1 MTSSHVSRS
10 SARAAVETTSHP
22 AVRAQN
28 LSLHTRR
35 GVVYGP
41 VDLTIEPGTLTV
53 VQAPQG
59 GGRSSLLLTL
69 AGRMRPDSSSRLTVL
84 GERLPAGTRRV
95 QRRSAIAGFAGIDQL
110 DDSVTVA
117 DAVRERLTWMSPW
130 YRRVPR
136 PDQATVDALIAPVFG
151 PRPHPRAATVI
162 WDLDEVDSMLLRIA
176 LAFASRP
183 ELLVVDDIDQ
193 VHDDQRRQTLWSCL
207 EALAATGT
215 TVVASIASLDEVSR
229 MSWQTPPAQVS
240 LASGPHAIPA

>member
-1 MTSSHVSRS
+1 MTSSHVSRGG
-10 SARAAVETTSHP
+10 ARSAVETTTRP

-69 AGRMRPDSSSRLTVL
+69 AGRMRPDTSSRLTVL
-84 GERLPAGTRRV
+84 GERLPSRARQV

-117 DAVRERLTWMSPW
+117 DAVRERLSWMAPW
-130 YRRVPR
+130 YHRVPR
-136 PDQATVDALIAPVFG
+136 ADQAAVDALVAPVFG

-162 WDLDEVDSMLLRIA
+162 WDLDEVDAMLLRIS
-176 LAFASRP
+176 LAFATRP

-193 VHDDQRRQTLWSCL
+193 VHDDRRRQTLWSCL
-207 EALAATGT
+207 EALAGTGT
-215 TVVASIASLDEVSR
+215 TVVAAVASLDEVAR
-229 MSWQTPPAQVS
+229 MSWQTPPAQIS